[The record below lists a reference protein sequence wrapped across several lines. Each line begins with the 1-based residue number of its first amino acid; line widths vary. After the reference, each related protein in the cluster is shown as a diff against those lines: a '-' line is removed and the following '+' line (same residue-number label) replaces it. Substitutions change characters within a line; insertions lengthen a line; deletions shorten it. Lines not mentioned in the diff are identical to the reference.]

1 MDKIKTDFGEI
12 LDDENQDEVE
22 IDLLEI
28 LKALK
33 KKIML
38 ILAAGLLAAC
48 ISGAFTHF
56 AVTPIL

>member
-1 MDKIKTDFGEI
+1 MKGITGLDKIKTDFGEI

-33 KKIML
+33 KKFLL
-38 ILAAGLLAAC
+38 ILAA
-48 ISGAFTHF
+48 
-56 AVTPIL
+56 